1 MVNKTVSETTR
12 NAVWNELLDSARA
25 VRYYDTLSS
34 QYRRKHRIIMVILAA
49 SAASGVAALLEWLPD
64 KVQIVANAVVA
75 IAAVWGLFS
84 DHARKAAVLHSV
96 SLQCSR
102 LHDEYKSLW
111 LDVENYTKDDEEIR
125 HILKRLNAEGDRATG
140 VVGYADISV
149 DEKVNDKSTDDAD
162 EVLKDQYTVSA

>member
-1 MVNKTVSETTR
+1 
-12 NAVWNELLDSARA
+12 
-25 VRYYDTLSS
+25 
-34 QYRRKHRIIMVILAA
+34 MVILAA

-102 LHDEYKSLW
+102 YMTTINPCGWMSRI
-111 LDVENYTKDDEEIR
+111 T
-125 HILKRLNAEGDRATG
+125 
-140 VVGYADISV
+140 
-149 DEKVNDKSTDDAD
+149 
-162 EVLKDQYTVSA
+162 